1 MALRPG
7 KYYINSPLRL
17 TSAFMDD
24 AGDNITPDTV
34 TFKTMSPSGVAA
46 SYVFLTDDEVQ
57 QLDDDSFAADI
68 TPDEAGRW
76 RFRWETTGTGMTF
89 ATEGDF
95 LVMASDFYDDTNWG
109 YLL

>member
-1 MALRPG
+1 MRPG
-7 KYYINSPLRL
+7 RLYINSPLRL
-17 TSAFMDD
+17 TASFTDD
-24 AGDNITPDTV
+24 GGAAVTPDAV
-34 TFKTMSPSGVAA
+34 TFKVMSPSGVLT

-76 RFRWETTGTGMTF
+76 RFRWETTGTGTTF

-95 LVMASDFYDDTNWG
+95 LVMASDFYEDTNWG